1 MQMKASE
8 YITHRLDE
16 QQKWYSDKS
25 TLNKNY
31 YNRFKISTIILAVMI
46 PLISGLD
53 EFAVINVSTN
63 IITGSLG
70 AVVAI
75 LSSVSGLLKFKDKWI
90 NYRMASEQLKS
101 EKYLWASQTAPY
113 NRPEAYNI
121 LVSRVE
127 AIIRAEN
134 GDWGG
139 YIGVEGG
146 RAESGV

>member
-1 MQMKASE
+1 MESTE
-8 YITHRLDE
+8 YIEQRLDK

-25 TLNKNY
+25 GKNKNY
-31 YNRFKISTIILAVMI
+31 YHRFKISTIILAVLI
-46 PLISGLD
+46 PLVSGLEELAIID
-53 EFAVINVSTN
+53 ISAHL
-63 IITGSLG
+63 ITGTLG

-101 EKYLWASQTAPY
+101 EKYLWSSKTTPY
-113 NRPEAYNI
+113 NRSDAYNV
-121 LVSRVE
+121 LVGRVE

-139 YIGVEGG
+139 YIGVDQKE
-146 RAESGV
+146 

>member
-1 MQMKASE
+1 MESTE
-8 YITHRLDE
+8 YIEQRLDK

-25 TLNKNY
+25 GKNKNY
-31 YNRFKISTIILAVMI
+31 YHRFKISTIILAVLI
-46 PLISGLD
+46 PLVSGLEELAIID
-53 EFAVINVSTN
+53 ISAHL
-63 IITGSLG
+63 ITGTLG

-101 EKYLWASQTAPY
+101 EKYLWSSKTTPY
-113 NRPEAYNI
+113 NRSDAYNV

-139 YIGVEGG
+139 YVGVEGG
-146 RAESGV
+146 KS